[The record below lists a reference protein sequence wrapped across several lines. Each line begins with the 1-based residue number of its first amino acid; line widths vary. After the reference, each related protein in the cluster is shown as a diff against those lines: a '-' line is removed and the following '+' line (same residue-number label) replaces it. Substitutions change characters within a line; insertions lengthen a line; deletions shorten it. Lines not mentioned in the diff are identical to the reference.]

1 MKRGQPKKKGQSR
14 PSKEE
19 IGELQ
24 EILLTAILSSQPLPG
39 ADKPINFPDL
49 AMIVNQPNIIL
60 ADENLV
66 RSVQIKASPK
76 PVQILS
82 SDEMREQARTH
93 GDLTY
98 LHFQPPEVGD
108 NSVGLTLEG
117 RIMPRNPDQRTLGLS
132 TIQIRFHK
140 VGDQWLAQGDPVL
153 SAS

>member
-14 PSKEE
+14 LSQEE

-24 EILLTAILSSQPLPG
+24 GILLTAILSSQPLPG
-39 ADKPINFPDL
+39 TDKPVNFPDL
-49 AMIVNQPNIIL
+49 AMILAQANVTL
-60 ADENLV
+60 ADENLGGD
-66 RSVQIKASPK
+66 VQVKGSPK
-76 PVQILS
+76 AVQILS
-82 SDEMREQARTH
+82 SDELREQARTG

-108 NSVGLTLEG
+108 DTVGLTLEG
-117 RIMPRNPDQRTLGLS
+117 RIIPRNPDQRALGLS

-140 VGDQWLAQGDPVL
+140 VGGHWLVQGDPMF